1 MSSDGFTS
9 IISMFY
15 AVFHPT
21 EGTKVVCQVPS
32 GSIVQADKSKDSSTL
47 AVPLFDFDSIKN
59 YVIPKPA
66 LCNKLVTFKISS
78 YRVVGF
84 PVNIYASHYARN
96 SFSFNL
102 CFVFKYEDDTTPY
115 EGHVKRLGRMFRALE
130 EQSQMLSKADKN
142 HEDFFKPQKELEPK
156 TWSKT
161 SNYIRIIQDE
171 DVGDEV
177 TFSNQNIKHSESSG
191 PILASIESLVQQIY
205 QDLNN
210 YSECL
215 IPIDSANSV
224 DIKLFPILPPPP
236 ELNACDV
243 PIATVKLETMVDPLW
258 DPTMVR
264 ILPFINGI
272 NSIKR
277 ISILADADFELT
289 RQCIQHLI
297 HFRSVAVLDVFQ
309 FSNCY
314 APTSQICNFLR
325 DPIMAS
331 ECQGYVISSTGTFGN
346 LPLQRSQDIG
356 LNQDMEN
363 ASTHSSLL
371 GNERSQMHDS
381 QHSFSPKTNSYQ
393 NLKSIQKTTFV
404 PLPSKATLFYLY
416 RSMNQNLTLRQWH
429 SENSKLLAHI
439 DIRRFVTFGVLRGII
454 YRVRTYPVSNKTST
468 SIDFGTIY
476 TNYNDGA
483 HSRKPNYNVS
493 VLPVT
498 KNIRKFS
505 NDFDDDDKLIE
516 AAETNDKFLDLTG
529 LKSERLRQQQEIKL
543 SRLLK
548 KCRDFDT
555 ICTEMSLP
563 RKEVV
568 EMLTKMGD
576 WSVISS

>member
-32 GSIVQADKSKDSSTL
+32 GSIVPADKSKDSSTL

-142 HEDFFKPQKELEPK
+142 HEDFFKPQKDLEPK
-156 TWSKT
+156 TWSQT

-177 TFSNQNIKHSESSG
+177 TFPNQNIKHSESSD

-236 ELNACDV
+236 ELNAYDV

-264 ILPFINGI
+264 ILPFINGV
-272 NSIKR
+272 NSIKK
-277 ISILADADFELT
+277 ISILADADYELT
-289 RQCIQHLI
+289 KQCIQHLI

-314 APTSQICNFLR
+314 APTSEICNFLR
-325 DPIMAS
+325 DPMMAS
-331 ECQGYVISSTGTFGN
+331 ECQGYVISSTGTFDN
-346 LPLQRSQDIG
+346 LPLQRGHDVAS
-356 LNQDMEN
+356 NADMEN
-363 ASTHSSLL
+363 SSTHSSLL
-371 GNERSQMHDS
+371 GNERSQMHES
-381 QHSFSPKTNSYQ
+381 QSFSPKTNSYP
-393 NLKSIQKTTFV
+393 NHKSAQKTTFV
-404 PLPSKATLFYLY
+404 PLPSKATLFFLY
-416 RSMNQNLTLRQWH
+416 RSMNQNLTLRQWY
-429 SENSKLLAHI
+429 SENSKLLTHI

-454 YRVRTYPVSNKTST
+454 YRVRTYPVSSKFST
-468 SIDFGTIY
+468 SIDLDTTY

-483 HSRKPNYNVS
+483 HPKKPNYNVS

-498 KNIRKFS
+498 NNIGKVS
-505 NDFDDDDKLIE
+505 NGLDNDDKLIE
-516 AAETNDKFLDLTG
+516 AAESNDKFLDLTG
-529 LKSERLRQQQEIKL
+529 LKSERLKKQQEMKL

-548 KCRDFDT
+548 KCRDFDM
-555 ICTEMSLP
+555 ICTDMNIP
-563 RKEVV
+563 KKEVV
-568 EMLTKMGD
+568 EILTRMGD
-576 WSVISS
+576 WSVINS